1 MKSTSKTVPLWLN
14 IRKKSA
20 THHPTGRWD
29 CVCHG
34 FHSPFHNK
42 MASADA
48 LMSTRFIC
56 ARSRVKPTTETK
68 NNASKVIRVTLKC
81 PTEAQSA
88 LGLME
93 PDQSYQLGFVR
104 WATRAVNGPGGFL
117 GRRGLRASLGGR
129 VGTFSRRQML
139 TPANMGGTRILKIT
153 SPIQK

>member
-68 NNASKVIRVTLKC
+68 NNASKVIRVTLKS
-81 PTEAQSA
+81 PIEAQPA
-88 LGLME
+88 QGLIE
-93 PDQSYQLGFVR
+93 PDRSYKLGFGVGWVTPGR
-104 WATRAVNGPGGFL
+104 LNARAFL
-117 GRRGLRASLGGR
+117 GGGICERRLVGEPAHFRAGKG
-129 VGTFSRRQML
+129 
-139 TPANMGGTRILKIT
+139 
-153 SPIQK
+153 

>member
-68 NNASKVIRVTLKC
+68 NNASKVIRVTLKS

-104 WATRAVNGPGGFL
+104 WATPGRLMARAVFWGGEVCE
-117 GRRGLRASLGGR
+117 RRLGGESAHFR
-129 VGTFSRRQML
+129 ADRC
-139 TPANMGGTRILKIT
+139 
-153 SPIQK
+153 